1 MSNAKTTRSVKAPKT
16 PQKAT
21 KKKKEE
27 VKPVDPN
34 QVFFRWDQAIKKC
47 PTAKYY
53 MAMGERSNGK
63 TFASLEIAL
72 FGFHQDGIDI
82 NGYLDDGSQLGLIR
96 RWEEDFK
103 GKNGAQQFDN
113 FVNNELHGNIISK
126 RTGGKW
132 NGIYY
137 FSARW
142 FLCHYNDKGER
153 DGMDTKPFG
162 FAFAL
167 GTGEHTKS
175 SSYPNIRNILFDEW
189 ITRAHYLVDEF
200 VLFTNVLSTIIR
212 RRDNVRI
219 FMCANT
225 ISKYDCPYFIEMG
238 LTNAR
243 KMKPGEIDL
252 YKYGESGLSVVLQY
266 TDPPVGEIK
275 SNVYFAFNN
284 PKLNMITNG
293 AWEISLYP
301 HCPMK
306 YRPKDIL
313 YIYLIKYLDEVY
325 QCEIVQVGLEVFT
338 FIHRKTTEIKD
349 DEDTLVYCQDYS
361 TKPNYRRR
369 IMKPQTQL
377 EKRIAWFFTTER
389 VYYQD
394 NEVGEAI
401 RGYLR
406 WQAQA

>member
-1 MSNAKTTRSVKAPKT
+1 M
-16 PQKAT
+16 
-21 KKKKEE
+21 
-27 VKPVDPN
+27 
-34 QVFFRWDQAIKKC
+34 
-47 PTAKYY
+47 
-53 MAMGERSNGK
+53 
-63 TFASLEIAL
+63 
-72 FGFHQDGIDI
+72 
-82 NGYLDDGSQLGLIR
+82 
-96 RWEEDFK
+96 
-103 GKNGAQQFDN
+103 
-113 FVNNELHGNIISK
+113 
-126 RTGGKW
+126 
-132 NGIYY
+132 
-137 FSARW
+137 
-142 FLCHYNDKGER
+142 
-153 DGMDTKPFG
+153 
-162 FAFAL
+162 
-167 GTGEHTKS
+167 
-175 SSYPNIRNILFDEW
+175 
-189 ITRAHYLVDEF
+189 
-200 VLFTNVLSTIIR
+200 
-212 RRDNVRI
+212 
-219 FMCANT
+219 
-225 ISKYDCPYFIEMG
+225 
-238 LTNAR
+238 
-243 KMKPGEIDL
+243 
-252 YKYGESGLSVVLQY
+252 SVVLQY